1 MSQLELLI
9 QKFGLSYNIQRYCLF
24 QPLNFLLLLWLNNQL
39 LSIPSK
45 NMCVYVSVGLS
56 LSAGIYT
63 QFCCLNMFILIMF
76 AQVEVRHSALTGL
89 DVTSLLCDN
98 DIDSKVVYAD

>member
-1 MSQLELLI
+1 
-9 QKFGLSYNIQRYCLF
+9 
-24 QPLNFLLLLWLNNQL
+24 
-39 LSIPSK
+39 
-45 NMCVYVSVGLS
+45 MCISVSVS
-56 LSAGIYT
+56 LSAGIHT

-89 DVTSLLCDN
+89 DVTGLLCNN